1 MPRFL
6 HLADIHL
13 GFDRYGSA
21 ERTKDFFYAFNDV
34 VEKYAIQDPVDFV
47 VIAGDLFEHRMIQP
61 GVLNQAQVVLSA
73 LKEANIPVFAIE
85 GNHDNRPYG
94 ISTSWLRY
102 LSDWGLLHL
111 LEPDTA
117 IADRFTLAE
126 WDGRRGGYIDLDC
139 GVRIVGSS
147 WYGTSAPIAIRQLA
161 AAIAQLPP
169 PPMHTIVLFHHGL
182 EGQIARYRGA
192 LRYDDLLPLKNVGVD
207 YLALG
212 HIHKQYTIEDWVFNP
227 GSIEAN
233 SIEESGYKRGVFQVT
248 LAASDMA
255 VQLQQDYYQRPIV
268 RLRLATQGTELMDE
282 VIEMAVAVID
292 EAIASHRWKLEDQPI
307 IELKVTGRLGFS
319 RLDLDVRALQQHLQ
333 DRSHALV
340 FLLKFEAESVD
351 YASPLDEDRDRHHI
365 EQEIYTDLLSANS
378 TYKSEAEQLSTVL
391 IEMKRSHLDGASE
404 EDLYSQ
410 ISQLYQPTSSQAHP
424 DTQSP
429 SLENKSREQE
439 RQEQ

>member
-21 ERTKDFFYAFNDV
+21 ERTKDFFYAFNDAI
-34 VEKYAIQDPVDFV
+34 ERYAIQDPVDFV

-73 LKEANIPVFAIE
+73 LKDAGIPVFAIE

-111 LEPDTA
+111 LEPETA
-117 IADRFTLAE
+117 IADGLALSE

-147 WYGTSAPIAIRQLA
+147 WYGTSAPTAIRQLA
-161 AAIAQLPP
+161 NAIAQLPP
-169 PPMHTIVLFHHGL
+169 PPAHTIVLFHHGL

-192 LRYDDLLPLKNVGVD
+192 LRYDDLLPLKEVGVD

-212 HIHKQYTIEDWVFNP
+212 HIHKQYTVEDWVFNP

-233 SIEESGYKRGVFQVT
+233 SIEESGYQRGVFQVELT
-248 LAASDMA
+248 GTGIAA
-255 VQLQQDYYQRPIV
+255 QLQQNYEQRPIV
-268 RLRLATQGTELMDE
+268 RLRMSTQGNERIDD
-282 VIEMAVAVID
+282 VIEMAQSEID
-292 EAIASHRWKLEDQPI
+292 AAIAAQRWRLEDQPI
-307 IELKVTGRLGFS
+307 VELKVTGHLGFN
-319 RLDLDVRALQQHLQ
+319 RLDLDIRELQQRLKN
-333 DRSHALV
+333 RSNALV
-340 FLLKFEAESVD
+340 FLLKFEADSVT
-351 YASPLDEDRDRHHI
+351 YATPFDDSGDRHQI
-365 EQEIYTDLLSANS
+365 EQEIYTDLLTANS
-378 TYKSEAEQLSTVL
+378 TYKSEADQLSTVL
-391 IEMKRSHLDGASE
+391 IDVKRSHLDGASE
-404 EDLYSQ
+404 EDLYAK
-410 ISQLYQPTSSQAHP
+410 IAQLYQPSTPESSP
-424 DTQSP
+424 
-429 SLENKSREQE
+429 
-439 RQEQ
+439 